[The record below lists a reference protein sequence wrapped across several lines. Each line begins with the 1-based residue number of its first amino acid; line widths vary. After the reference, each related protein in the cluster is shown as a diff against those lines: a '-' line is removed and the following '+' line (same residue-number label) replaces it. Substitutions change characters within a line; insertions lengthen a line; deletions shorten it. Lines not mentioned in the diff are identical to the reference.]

1 MTDEQKDKIITLVKR
16 CKADFLYFA
25 KNFLKV
31 EARVGGKI
39 IPFEMNSPQKVLHI
53 IVERH
58 IKPHRPVRIVALKAR
73 RMGFS
78 TYFSARFFW
87 KSSFNRNRKAAQITH
102 EPEATDT
109 LFKMVKRMYDHL
121 PKWMQPEQKYN
132 NKSLLEFNNKD
143 GTGLNSG
150 FRVATAGKSDFGSG
164 QSIHFLHLSEMA
176 KWPVETTS
184 SLMTSV
190 EQTVPFD
197 DPEAEEV
204 IESTAKGMGGEFYS
218 RFYGAKYRIWVK
230 KLKGGKPVIDTTINT
245 SAPDDN
251 LFTSV
256 FLPWFVFEDY
266 VMPVS
271 PGFSKTQEEREI
283 ADRFGLSDEQVVWR
297 RFAIANLCKG
307 DIDKFNQEYP
317 DCIAAGSRVGTS
329 AGIFKIEELVDAS
342 HCLLCADHGVV
353 SRVWLKAE
361 REVVR
366 VTTSL
371 GYSLT
376 CTPDHWVAGADGHFV
391 QAGASEG
398 SEIVLQPPVFA
409 DSEYVHK
416 YQYLPSAEMSVPIT
430 PEFGRFLGYF
440 VGDGSYSGN
449 TISIVC
455 EGSDADVIADVEQL
469 ITAHFGK
476 PGTRA
481 VGSKGGG
488 AEVRL
493 SCVAAGAMFKS
504 LGLIETKPDRL
515 MRKVCV
521 PEAIFRSPK
530 PVVRE
535 FLRGLFEADGFAGYQ
550 QARMVLFSKHY
561 DFLQDVQLLLL
572 GFGITS
578 RLTTSQRRNKTHEY
592 TANELCLRAAECRMF
607 TTEVGF
613 VSARKQGRLVA
624 HCNTNPKFAKR
635 SYKGKSVTK
644 ITLSDTVTSVISGGA
659 AHVYDATIRGYKP
672 WFGANGILVHNC
684 PEVAFLTSGRPVFDN
699 VKVSALKDVAPK
711 PIARYEFEVYPGGGS
726 GFGPTPQGRFA
737 VWEEPDPN
745 KAYIVGADV
754 AEGLEKGDFSCAYVI
769 NHQTGEMVAEWHG
782 KIDADMFAR
791 VLYAIGMRYNTA
803 FLAPERNNHG
813 MTVLSWLQSNL
824 MYPNNRIYVEMVHDP
839 PAKPYKRYGW
849 VTNLRTRSIMIDNL
863 IREAREGI
871 HGIRSAD
878 LLDEML
884 SFKIQK
890 NGKMEADSDMHD
902 DRVMAYAIAKYVKQ
916 TTPLRIKTRNKLST
930 APASS
935 RLKGIG
941 WKAFV

>member
-1 MTDEQKDKIITLVKR
+1 MTDEQKDKIIALVRR

-39 IPFEMNSPQKVLHI
+39 IPFEMNSPQKVLHV
-53 IVERH
+53 IVEKH
-58 IKPHRPVRIVALKAR
+58 IKPHRPIRIVALKAR

-87 KSSFNRNRKAAQITH
+87 KSAFNRNRKAAQITH

-121 PKWMQPEQKYN
+121 PAWLQPEQKYN
-132 NKSLLEFNNKD
+132 NKSLLEFNNKE

-164 QSIHFLHLSEMA
+164 QSIHFLHLSEMG
-176 KWPVETTS
+176 KWPIETTS

-230 KLKGGKPVIDTTINT
+230 KLKGGKPVIDTAINA

-266 VMPVS
+266 VMAVP

-283 ADRFGLSDEQVVWR
+283 ADRFGLSDEQLAWR

-317 DCIAAGSRVGTS
+317 DC
-329 AGIFKIEELVDAS
+329 
-342 HCLLCADHGVV
+342 
-353 SRVWLKAE
+353 
-361 REVVR
+361 
-366 VTTSL
+366 
-371 GYSLT
+371 
-376 CTPDHWVAGADGHFV
+376 
-391 QAGASEG
+391 
-398 SEIVLQPPVFA
+398 
-409 DSEYVHK
+409 
-416 YQYLPSAEMSVPIT
+416 
-430 PEFGRFLGYF
+430 
-440 VGDGSYSGN
+440 
-449 TISIVC
+449 
-455 EGSDADVIADVEQL
+455 
-469 ITAHFGK
+469 
-476 PGTRA
+476 
-481 VGSKGGG
+481 
-488 AEVRL
+488 
-493 SCVAAGAMFKS
+493 
-504 LGLIETKPDRL
+504 
-515 MRKVCV
+515 
-521 PEAIFRSPK
+521 
-530 PVVRE
+530 
-535 FLRGLFEADGFAGYQ
+535 
-550 QARMVLFSKHY
+550 
-561 DFLQDVQLLLL
+561 
-572 GFGITS
+572 
-578 RLTTSQRRNKTHEY
+578 
-592 TANELCLRAAECRMF
+592 
-607 TTEVGF
+607 
-613 VSARKQGRLVA
+613 
-624 HCNTNPKFAKR
+624 
-635 SYKGKSVTK
+635 
-644 ITLSDTVTSVISGGA
+644 
-659 AHVYDATIRGYKP
+659 
-672 WFGANGILVHNC
+672 

-699 VKVSALKDVAPK
+699 VKVSAWKDAAPK

-726 GFGPTPQGRFA
+726 GFGPTPAGRFA

-769 NHQTGEMVAEWHG
+769 NHQTGEQVAEWHG
-782 KIDADMFAR
+782 KIDPDMFAR
-791 VLYAIGMRYNTA
+791 VLYAIGIKYNTA

-813 MTVLSWLQSNL
+813 MTVLSWLQNNL
-824 MYPNNRIYVEMVHDP
+824 MYPSNRIYVEMVHDP

-849 VTNLRTRSIMIDNL
+849 VTNLKSRPVMLDNL
-863 IREAREGI
+863 IREAREGV
-871 HGIRSAD
+871 HGIKSAE
-878 LLDEML
+878 LFAEML

-890 NGKMEADSDMHD
+890 NGKMEADADMHD

-916 TTPLRIKTRNKLST
+916 TTPLRTRSRTKGTT
-930 APASS
+930 AQSVSRVRSS
-935 RLKGIG
+935 G
-941 WKAFV
+941 WRAFV